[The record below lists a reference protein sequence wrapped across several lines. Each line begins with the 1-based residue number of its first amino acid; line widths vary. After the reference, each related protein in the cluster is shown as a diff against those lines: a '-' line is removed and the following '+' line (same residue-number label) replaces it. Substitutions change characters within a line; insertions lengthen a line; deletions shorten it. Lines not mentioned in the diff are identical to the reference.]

1 MAELSEWLKI
11 MLGEVARKGEEQS
24 RAAAECQARS
34 AESNPAA
41 AVPAVPAPAGVRLR
55 GGENC

>member
-24 RAAAECQARS
+24 QAVAEHRTRAAEAKPSPAE
-34 AESNPAA
+34 PAGT
-41 AVPAVPAPAGVRLR
+41 APAEVR
-55 GGENC
+55 

>member
-11 MLGEVARKGEEQS
+11 MLGEVARKDEEQS
-24 RAAAECQARS
+24 RAAAEHQARS
-34 AESNPAA
+34 AESKPAA
-41 AVPAVPAPAGVRLR
+41 AVPAVPVPAEVRLR